1 MKLQQLLNAGICFDY
16 CPDACVPEIPYVQDV
31 LFALTLAKED
41 KCYRFCTCNH
51 ITYVRNVHMV
61 ASAVAYDVLG
71 MENYDRVRA
80 RKIIARAIVVLCPDE
95 AQCVKFHKAYELAV
109 READG
114 NADSHDP
121 DTCPGCLARGKAE
134 REQELREE
142 IAWRAR
148 NGD

>member
-41 KCYRFCTCNH
+41 ECYRFCTCNH

-71 MENYDRVRA
+71 MERYHEQEA
-80 RKIIARAIVVLCPDE
+80 RKIIAGAIYQLCPDD
-95 AQCVKFHKAYELAV
+95 ARCSMYIDAYRKILEIL
-109 READG
+109 R
-114 NADSHDP
+114 HDTTH
-121 DTCPGCLARGKAE
+121 DDNECRSCKARGKAE